1 VLIGAHVSTAGGL
14 EKAVARGADLGC
26 ESIQIFNQSPR
37 MWKATAYDEDDF
49 ALFRERIA
57 DSPVES
63 VIIHAV
69 YLINCATP
77 DRELAAKSR
86 TSLTHALRI
95 GDAIGAD
102 GVVLH
107 PGARKDA
114 PLGPAI
120 ERSGRLIAE
129 ALSDSERCPLLIEQ
143 MAGHKGILGTT
154 LEEVEAITGA
164 AGGGER
170 LGLCLDSCHLFAA
183 GYDVRTPDSL
193 AAVVDEVEARLGK
206 GRLGALHV
214 NDSRGGLGSRKDRHE
229 DLGKGEIGDRGMA
242 CFLSEPR
249 FEGLPATLET
259 PGPERKGPTAD
270 DVAHAFALRKR
281 GLASRKRSKAG
292 RRKKAGGR

>member
-1 VLIGAHVSTAGGL
+1 M
-14 EKAVARGADLGC
+14 ARGTDLGC

-49 ALFRERIA
+49 VLFRERMA
-57 DSPVES
+57 ESPIES

-86 TSLTHALRI
+86 ASLTHALRI

-114 PLGPAI
+114 PLDPAI
-120 ERSGRLIAE
+120 TRSGKLIAE
-129 ALSDSERCPLLIEQ
+129 SLSDSERCPLLIEQ

-154 LEEVEAITGA
+154 LEEVEAITDA
-164 AGGGER
+164 ASGGER

-183 GYDVRTPDSL
+183 GYDVRTPESL
-193 AAVVDEVEARLGK
+193 AGVIDEVEARLGE
-206 GRLGALHV
+206 GRLRALHI
-214 NDSRGGLGSRKDRHE
+214 NDSREGFGSRKDRHA
-229 DLGKGEIGDRGMA
+229 DLGEGEIGDRGIA

-259 PGPERKGPTAD
+259 PGPDKKGPTAD
-270 DVAHAFALRKR
+270 EVAHAFALRKR
-281 GLASRKRSKAG
+281 GLAARKRKAS
-292 RRKKAGGR
+292 RRKKSAGR